1 VQDFGPANDRLGSS
15 ARITAPQH
23 WWPVLPKERTLR
35 LRGEVP
41 ADFSEDLWETILA
54 AAPFEPSC
62 LLTPLIKREQGRPLM
77 HKRYWLDYDPV
88 AFVILVIGIGM
99 IELLA
104 LSI

>member
-1 VQDFGPANDRLGSS
+1 VGRHQGQSKPTS
-15 ARITAPQH
+15 AALWRHLEAP
-23 WWPVLPKERTLR
+23 E
-35 LRGEVP
+35 
-41 ADFSEDLWETILA
+41 AILA
-54 AAPFEPSC
+54 ALPFEPSW

-88 AFVILVIGIGM
+88 ALVLLVVGIGM

>member
-1 VQDFGPANDRLGSS
+1 MGSAASTTHARRCEEVDR
-15 ARITAPQH
+15 P
-23 WWPVLPKERTLR
+23 
-35 LRGEVP
+35 
-41 ADFSEDLWETILA
+41 ILA

-62 LLTPLIKREQGRPLM
+62 LLTPLIKREEGRPLM